1 MIKTSLTIIF
11 IAGAAIAAGAA
22 DTQPEWQD
30 QNAFRGGQL
39 DPHAC
44 VVPYGGDNIKNI
56 ADMDFTHSP
65 YYMDL
70 NGKWK
75 FHWSESPTVRPQ
87 EFHQPGYDVSA
98 WDEITVPANW
108 QTQGYGTLVYVNE
121 RYEFDSDY
129 YHFKKNPP
137 FVPVDSN
144 EVGSYRRTFTVP
156 AGWEG
161 RRVVLCAEG
170 VSSFYYVWLN
180 GQLLGYNQ
188 DSKTAAEWDITDRL
202 VPGENT
208 LAMEVYRWSAGSYLE
223 CADMWR
229 LSGIERDVYL
239 YSTPTTYISDYK
251 VTSPLDC
258 RKYRDGELSIQLD
271 IDGIPAPVRKK
282 GRRLTSQKP
291 MSVEYRLFDADGAEV
306 SRQIHKITGSGQYRI
321 DFGATIPDVK
331 PWSAESPYLYTLV
344 MDLKNG
350 SGATI
355 ETIGC
360 NVGFKT
366 SEIKDGLFMV
376 NGVPVKVKGVN
387 RHAWTP
393 DKGHTL
399 DRETMLTD
407 IRLMKENNINTVRN
421 SHYPMERE
429 WYHLCDVYGLYMIDE
444 VNIESHGMGY
454 GPASLAKDPAWLPAH
469 LDRSYRMYAKSKNH
483 PSVTFMSLG
492 NEAGNGINFEE
503 TYKWFKSQETNRPIQ
518 YERAEEA
525 FNTDVYARMY
535 RHISEMKEYIG
546 KKGIYRPFI
555 QCEYAHAM
563 GNSVGSLCDYWEYFE
578 ATPMAQGGCIWDWV
592 DQSFIETDAN
602 GRKYYTYGGDYGP
615 KGIPSDGSFVCNG
628 LITSDRI
635 PHPHL
640 AEVKKVY
647 QNIKSQ
653 LTDSASLTVTVK
665 NWFDFTDLDRYLL
678 TWKVSGQNGEVY
690 ASGTKTVEC
699 APHATATVTFAP
711 VTIPAEAPEAYLDLS
726 WSPKKAS
733 GMIPAGYEV
742 AYDQFVIPGAGHQEP
757 GRPLKLKRKGNVCS
771 AGGISFEV
779 SPASGAITSVMRN
792 GVEQISAPVMLSLW
806 RPLTENDAHRNGSG
820 RGWRKEGLDSISQ
833 KAMSSKL
840 KNNQLT
846 VVTQVAGRSGQNL
859 GTATYIYSVT
869 GEGQINVACS
879 YEPDTAN
886 VHSLPR
892 VGLVFRMP
900 ESNAR
905 EVEYL
910 GRGPVETYADRM
922 SNGRIARHKTTPAE
936 DFHYYVVPQ
945 STGNHTDVRW
955 VSFNGGDLTV
965 SSPEPFQFSATPYAD
980 ANIDAADHIY
990 GLVDDG
996 MVTVHIDAAQTGVG
1010 TATCGPNDVLP
1021 KYRLPVAPYDF
1032 SFSLTF
1038 K

>member
-1 MIKTSLTIIF
+1 MVKQLTTAIV
-11 IAGAAIAAGAA
+11 IAGASVIAAAI
-22 DTQPEWQD
+22 DSKPEWQD
-30 QNAFRGGQL
+30 QNAFRGGQI
-39 DPHAC
+39 DTHAC
-44 VVPYGGDNIKNI
+44 VVPYGGDNVKAIS
-56 ADMDFTHSP
+56 DMDFAKSP

-70 NGKWK
+70 NGQWK
-75 FHWSESPTVRPQ
+75 FHWAESPTVRPVD
-87 EFHQPGYDVSA
+87 FYLPGYDVSA
-98 WDEITVPANW
+98 WNEIKVPANW
-108 QTQGYGTLVYVNE
+108 QTQGYGTRVYVNE

-129 YHFKKNPP
+129 YNFKKNPP
-137 FVPVDSN
+137 YVPVDSN
-144 EVGSYRRTFTVP
+144 EVGSYRRTFTIP

-180 GQLLGYNQ
+180 GKLLGYNQ
-188 DSKTAAEWDITDRL
+188 DSKTAAEWDITDSL

-208 LAMEVYRWSAGSYLE
+208 LALEVYRWSAGSYLE

-239 YSTPTTYISDYK
+239 YSTPTTYIADYK
-251 VTSPLDC
+251 VTSPLDK
-258 RKYRDGELSIQLD
+258 RDYRDGELSLHLD
-271 IDGIPAPVRKK
+271 IDGIPAPVKKK
-282 GRRLTSQKP
+282 GRLLTSQKP
-291 MSVEYRLFDADGAEV
+291 MSVEYRLFDAQGAVV
-306 SRQIHKITGSGQYRI
+306 SRQTHKITGTGKYKV

-331 PWSAESPYLYTLV
+331 PWSAEAPNLYTLV
-344 MDLKNG
+344 IDLKDGAG
-350 SGATI
+350 STI
-355 ETIGC
+355 ETLGC

-366 SEIKDGLFMV
+366 SEIKDGQFMV

-421 SHYPMERE
+421 SHYPMDRE
-429 WYHLCDVYGLYMIDE
+429 WYHLCDIYGLYVIDE
-444 VNIESHGMGY
+444 ANIESHGMGY
-454 GPASLAKDPAWLPAH
+454 GPESLAKDPAWLPAH

-492 NEAGNGINFEE
+492 NESGNGINFEE

-535 RHISEMKEYIG
+535 RPIAEMEEYLN
-546 KKGIYRPFI
+546 KKDIYRPFI

-563 GNSVGSLCDYWEYFE
+563 GNSVGSLCDYWDYFE
-578 ATPMAQGGCIWDWV
+578 AHPMAQGGCIWDWV

-665 NWFDFTDLDRYLL
+665 NWFDFTNLNQYKL
-678 TWKVSGQNGEVY
+678 TWKVSGQDGTVY
-690 ASGTKTVEC
+690 ASGTKTVDC
-699 APHATATVTFAP
+699 APHATATITFAP

-726 WSPKKAS
+726 WTAKQTI

-742 AYDQFVIPGAGHQEP
+742 AYDQFVIPGAGHEIAA
-757 GRPLKLKRKGNVCS
+757 KTIKIKKKGNIYR
-771 AGGISFEV
+771 AGNIAFEL
-779 SPASGAITSVMRN
+779 SPESGAITSITSN
-792 GVEQISAPVMLSLW
+792 GKEQIATPVMLSLW

-833 KAMSSKL
+833 QAVSVKL
-840 KNNQLT
+840 KNNLLT
-846 VVTQVAGRSGQNL
+846 VDTRITGRSGQNL
-859 GTATYIYSVT
+859 GSATYVYSVT
-869 GEGQINVACS
+869 DNDRLNIDCNFT
-879 YEPDTAN
+879 PDTAN

-892 VGLVFRMP
+892 VGLTFRMP
-900 ESNAR
+900 EANAST
-905 EVEYL
+905 VEYL

-922 SNGRIARHKTTPAE
+922 SNGRIARHTTTPAQ
-936 DFHYYVVPQ
+936 DFHYYIVPQ
-945 STGNHTDVRW
+945 TTGNHTDVRW
-955 VSFNGGDLTV
+955 VSFNGGDFTITA
-965 SSPEPFQFSATPYAD
+965 PKPFQFNATPYAD
-980 ANIDAADHIY
+980 TNIEAAKHIY
-990 GLVDDG
+990 ELKDDG
-996 MVTVHIDAAQTGVG
+996 LITVHIDTAQTGVG

-1021 KYRLPVAPYDF
+1021 KYRLPIVPYGFAF
-1032 SFSLTF
+1032 SFQF

>member
-1 MIKTSLTIIF
+1 MP
-11 IAGAAIAAGAA
+11 A
-22 DTQPEWQD
+22 WQD
-30 QNAFRGGQL
+30 QNAFRAGQI
-39 DPHAC
+39 DPHTC
-44 VVPYGGDNIKNI
+44 VVPYGGDNLKAI
-56 ADMDFTHSP
+56 ADMDFASSP
-65 YYMDL
+65 YYLDL

-75 FHWSESPTVRPQ
+75 FHWSENPTVRPH
-87 EFHQPGYDVSA
+87 EFYKQDFDVKA

-108 QTQGYGTLVYVNE
+108 QTQGYGTKVYVNE

-137 FVPVDSN
+137 YVPVDSN
-144 EVGSYRRTFTVP
+144 EVGSYRRTFTIP

-188 DSKTAAEWDITDRL
+188 DSKTAAEWDITDKL

-208 LAMEVYRWSAGSYLE
+208 LALEVYRWSAGSYLE

-239 YSTPTTYISDYK
+239 YSTPTTYIADYK
-251 VTSPLDC
+251 VVSPLD
-258 RKYRDGELSIQLD
+258 RANYRDGELSLQLD
-271 IDGIPAPVRKK
+271 IENPAQVPANTKARKAVVPK
-282 GRRLTSQKP
+282 TFSAWYYL
-291 MSVEYRLFDADGAEV
+291 YDADGQLV
-306 SRQIHKITGSGQYRI
+306 SKQT
-321 DFGATIPDVK
+321 K
-331 PWSAESPYLYTLV
+331 PVTANGMNHLEFNTVIKDAKSWNAESPYLYTLV
-344 MDLKNG
+344 IDLKDANG
-350 SGATI
+350 STI
-355 ETIGC
+355 ETLGC

-376 NGVPVKVKGVN
+376 NGVPIKVKGVN

-399 DRETMLTD
+399 DRETMLKD

-421 SHYPMERE
+421 SHYPMDRL

-454 GPASLAKDPAWLPAH
+454 GPASLAKDISWLPAH

-503 TYKWFKSQETNRPIQ
+503 TYKWFKLQETNRPIQ

-535 RHISEMKEYIG
+535 RPIAEMKQYID
-546 KKGIYRPFI
+546 KDGIYRPFI

-563 GNSVGSLCDYWEYFE
+563 GNSVGSLNDYWEYFE

-628 LITSDRI
+628 LITSDRL

-647 QNIKSQ
+647 QNIKTQ
-653 LTDSASLTVTVK
+653 LTDTASLTVTVK
-665 NWFDFTDLDRYLL
+665 NWFDFTDLDQYTL
-678 TWKVSGQNGEVY
+678 TWKMVGQHGETY
-690 ASGTKTVEC
+690 ASGTRTVSC
-699 APHATATVTFAP
+699 APHSSIDISFAP
-711 VTIPAEAPEAYLDLS
+711 VTIPSDAPEAYLDLS
-726 WSPKKAS
+726 WTPKHDT
-733 GMIPAGYEV
+733 GMIPTSYEV
-742 AYDQFVIPGAGHQEP
+742 AYDQFVIPGHITVAAP
-757 GRPLKLKRKGNVCS
+757 KPMKLKRKGNVYT
-771 AGGISFEV
+771 AGNLTFEV
-779 SPASGAITSVMRN
+779 SAASGAITSVKRN
-792 GVEQISAPVMLSLW
+792 GVEQIATPVMLSLW
-806 RPLTENDAHRNGSG
+806 RPLTENDAHRNGGG

-833 KAMSSKL
+833 QVTSMKL
-840 KNNQLT
+840 KNDVLT
-846 VVTQVAGRSGQNL
+846 VNVSVYGREGQDL
-859 GTATYIYSVT
+859 GTAAYTYSVIAD
-869 GEGQINVACS
+869 GRLDIGCIFD
-879 YEPDTAN
+879 PDTAA
-886 VHSLPR
+886 VHAMPR
-892 VGLVFRMP
+892 VGLTFRMP
-900 ESNAR
+900 QSGCKT
-905 EVEYL
+905 VEYL
-910 GRGPVETYADRM
+910 GRGPVETYADRK
-922 SNGRIARHKTTPAE
+922 SNGRIGRHTTTPQN
-936 DFHYYVVPQ
+936 DFHYYIVPQ
-945 STGNHTDVRW
+945 TTGNHTDVRW
-955 VSFNGGDLTV
+955 VSFNNGDLTI
-965 SSPEPFQFSATPYAD
+965 SATTPFQFNATPYSD
-980 ANIDAADHIY
+980 ANIDSAKHIY
-990 GLVDDG
+990 DLADDG
-996 MVTVHIDAAQTGVG
+996 MITIHIDAAQTGVG

-1021 KYRLPVAPYDF
+1021 KYRLPINRYDF
-1032 SFSLTF
+1032 GFSFKF